1 MAARDPW
8 VAVDAATDTVE
19 YARLLGRTH
28 AARLSGSEGPLAL
41 RPLIDA
47 SWQRAFAA
55 GVDPEHQHAPV
66 VYAADDVPA
75 VRDDHPLA
83 AVMPA
88 LRHMLGG
95 LVASDARHVL
105 VVGDEQANV
114 LWMEGHPQVRL
125 RAGDIGFVEG
135 VRWSECT
142 AGTNAV
148 GTALA
153 LDHPVQVFSAEHL
166 VRAQHTWTC
175 SCAPIHDPETGAP
188 VGFVDVSGPIATAHP
203 YSLALVTAAA
213 EMAEDALRRR
223 MYERH
228 ERLRERFLAAFH
240 DEDSA
245 LVSDG
250 GRVLMARPA
259 GWVGGRLEVPAD
271 GGGVRLPDGG
281 EGVAEPLHETGG
293 VVVRRVGRRTPGNG
307 RRHDPSPRP
316 RLALTLL
323 GGPRPVAVLD
333 DDELPLSERHAEIL
347 ALLVMHPEGLTSE
360 QLALHLYG
368 EPGNPISARAEVS
381 RLRRLLGRALRAR
394 PYRLAATVEADFVEV
409 ERLLRAGRPEDALA
423 RYRGPLLPRA
433 DAPGIVEAREELDAA
448 LRASAMDATGPE
460 PLLAWTASASGRD
473 DLPAH
478 EALLG
483 RLGAADARRAPVRAH
498 ATLLRRR
505 YGVTPGPPRRAPA
518 AAG

>member
-281 EGVAEPLHETGG
+281 EGVAEPLHDTGG
-293 VVVRRVGRRTPGNG
+293 VVVRRAGQAHTRQRTP
-307 RRHDPSPRP
+307 PRP
-316 RLALTLL
+316 IPAPP
-323 GGPRPVAVLD
+323 PRADPARRSAARGRPRRRR
-333 DDELPLSERHAEIL
+333 LPLSERHAEIL

-381 RLRRLLGRALRAR
+381 RLRRLLGGALRAR

-448 LRASAMDATGPE
+448 LRASAMDAAGPE

-498 ATLLRRR
+498 AALLRRR

>member
-1 MAARDPW
+1 MRAEERRMAARDPW

-19 YARLLGRTH
+19 YARLLARTY

-66 VYAADDVPA
+66 VYAADDLPA

-83 AVMPA
+83 AVMPV

-95 LVASDARHVL
+95 LLASDARHVL
-105 VVGDEQANV
+105 VVGDERANV
-114 LWMEGHPQVRL
+114 LWMEGHPRVLL

-135 VRWSECT
+135 VRWSEDT

-153 LDHPVQVFSAEHL
+153 IDHPVQVFSAEHL
-166 VRAQHTWTC
+166 VRAQHSWTC
-175 SCAPIHDPETGAP
+175 SCAPIHDPETAAP
-188 VGFVDVSGPIATAHP
+188 LGFVDVSGPIRTAHP

-213 EMAEDALRRR
+213 EMAEDVLRRR
-223 MYERH
+223 MLERH
-228 ERLRERFLAAFH
+228 ERPRER
-240 DEDSA
+240 
-245 LVSDG
+245 
-250 GRVLMARPA
+250 ARRARNGARRDAPPPA
-259 GWVGGRLEVPAD
+259 TRL
-271 GGGVRLPDGG
+271 
-281 EGVAEPLHETGG
+281 T
-293 VVVRRVGRRTPGNG
+293 
-307 RRHDPSPRP
+307 
-316 RLALTLL
+316 LTLL
-323 GGPRPVAVLD
+323 GGPRPEARLD
-333 DDELPLSERHAEIL
+333 GGPLPLSERHAEIL

-381 RLRRLLGRALRAR
+381 RLRRLLGGALRAR
-394 PYRLAATVEADFVEV
+394 PYRLSTTVEADFAEV
-409 ERLLRAGRPEDALA
+409 ERLLRAGRPQDAFA

-448 LRASAMDATGPE
+448 LRASALDAAGPE

-498 ATLLRRR
+498 TALLRRR
-505 YGVTPGPPRRAPA
+505 YGLTPGPLRDTRA